1 MVPYLAQLANLLD
14 FELKINLGPFLMTK
28 FSIAFV
34 ISQWAVGVV
43 SGEAEEALGA
53 GRRDTVGV
61 GRRVQRIALL
71 SRATSRVL

>member
-1 MVPYLAQLANLLD
+1 
-14 FELKINLGPFLMTK
+14 MTK